1 MEERLSQVR
10 QRNCSPRSSSL
21 TTILTADSA
30 PFLQDISQ
38 NPKEI
43 AELLEGFNSW
53 AIAWIA
59 AESSGPYLN
68 SSTTVVVA
76 NPADL
81 GLAVLGGADVNSYL
95 SAGLGPGYVNP
106 ATYGS
111 AGSIPANAGAALTSA
126 IEDAPRSG
134 PAGTRTNRRHLPH
147 RRLH

>member
-1 MEERLSQVR
+1 MPE
-10 QRNCSPRSSSL
+10 
-21 TTILTADSA
+21 
-30 PFLQDISQ
+30 F
-38 NPKEI
+38 I
-43 AELLEGFNSW
+43 A
-53 AIAWIA
+53 IWIA

-68 SSTTVVVA
+68 LSTTVVVA

-126 IEDAPRSG
+126 IEDAPNQVLPEPGQTDAISDIVDSISG
-134 PAGTRTNRRHLPH
+134 NRPASAAVATLLLSPVLEGLVSRK
-147 RRLH
+147 